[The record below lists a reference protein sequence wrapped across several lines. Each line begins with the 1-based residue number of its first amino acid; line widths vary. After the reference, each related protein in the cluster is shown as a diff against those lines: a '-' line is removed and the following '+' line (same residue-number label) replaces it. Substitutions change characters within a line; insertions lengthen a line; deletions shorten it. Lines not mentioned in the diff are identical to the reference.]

1 MESYWIEILLII
13 LLVFLN
19 GYFASS
25 EFALIAARKS
35 KIRHLAETG
44 DKRAILVKKLQDEP
58 DKFLAVIQIGVT
70 LVGTLAS
77 VVGGARIVHLIEPK
91 IEKIP
96 IQFVQNASEP
106 ISIGIVVMVIAYL
119 FLVIGELV
127 PKYVTL
133 KYPEKIAFRV
143 ARPIQF
149 ITNLTFF
156 IVQILSF
163 STKGI
168 AKILIRKA
176 PAETPFI
183 SEEEVKYI
191 LKEGKEKGIFEPS
204 EEKLI
209 RSVFEF
215 TDTYVHNIMT
225 PRTEIVALDIESNPE
240 KLMRVINEEGFT
252 RIPVFKDDLDHIVG
266 IIHAKDVINTLF
278 NRKLIIVKD
287 IIRPAYFVP
296 DSKKISGLLNEFQKK
311 KTHMAVVLDEFGGTA
326 GLVTLEDIL
335 EEIVGEIEDEY
346 DETTKEVDFLSD
358 GSAIVKAGIK
368 VDDFNREF
376 KANLPLDISDT
387 LGGFLINSLERIPAL
402 DEKISLYGLT
412 FIIYEK
418 MGYRI
423 KKIKV
428 VKKKKSP
435 QR

>member
-13 LLVFLN
+13 LLIFLN
-19 GYFASS
+19 SFFAGS
-25 EFALIAARKS
+25 EFALISARKS
-35 KIRHLAETG
+35 KIRQLAEKG
-44 DKRAILVKKLQDEP
+44 NKKAILVKKIQGEP
-58 DKFLAVIQIGVT
+58 AKFLATIQVGVT

-77 VVGGARIVHLIEPK
+77 VVGGARIVGLIEPK

-96 IQFVQNASEP
+96 VHFVQRASEP
-106 ISIGIVVMVIAYL
+106 ISIGIVVVIIAYL

-133 KYPEKIAFRV
+133 KYPEKVAFRV

-156 IVQILSF
+156 IAQILSL

-168 AKILIRKA
+168 AKILIGKA
-176 PAETPFI
+176 PSESPFI

-225 PRTEIVALDIESNPE
+225 PRIEIVALEVESSPE
-240 KLMRVINEEGFT
+240 KLMRVITEEGFT

-278 NRKLIIVKD
+278 NKELIIVKD

-296 DSKKISGLLNEFQKK
+296 DSKKVSELLNEFQKK
-311 KTHMAVVLDEFGGTA
+311 KIHMAIVLDEFGGTA

-346 DETTKEVDFLSD
+346 DAAVKEIDFLSD

-368 VDDFNREF
+368 VDDFNREL
-376 KANLPLDISDT
+376 KANLPLDRSDT
-387 LGGFLINSLERIPAL
+387 LGGFITNSLERIPAL
-402 DEKISLYGLT
+402 DERISLFGLT

-418 MGYRI
+418 IGHRI

-428 VKKKKSP
+428 TKEKKSS
-435 QR
+435 QE